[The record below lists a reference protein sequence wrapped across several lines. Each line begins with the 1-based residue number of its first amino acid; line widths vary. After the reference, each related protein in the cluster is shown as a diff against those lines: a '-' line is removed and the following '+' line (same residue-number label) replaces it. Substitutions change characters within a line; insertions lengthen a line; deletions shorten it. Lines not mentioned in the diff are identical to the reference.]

1 MAILQQLGVN
11 QTFFM
16 QLVVF
21 LVGYL
26 ALHLF
31 AFNKYTKAMF
41 ERQKHT
47 TGGQF
52 EAIELI
58 KVTQDLNAVYELQ
71 AKKMNTEIKNIFD
84 DFRATATKE
93 HQTIIGKARAESQK
107 LVEEARAK
115 VVIEIAEAT
124 RKLKEEV
131 PNVALAINSKILAKK

>member
-31 AFNKYTKAMF
+31 AFNTYTKAMF
-41 ERQKHT
+41 ERQKRT
-47 TGGQF
+47 SGGQA

-58 KVTQDLNAVYELQ
+58 KVTQDLTATYELE

-84 DFRATATKE
+84 DFRNTATKE
-93 HQTIIGKARAESQK
+93 QQTIIGKARAESQK

-131 PNVALAINSKILAKK
+131 PNVALAINTKILAKK